1 MDYSYEWLFIQINR
15 RTPTIEPFA
24 RRVWCSRKRKKLA
37 QFNYEK
43 GVRTPDAS
51 YLQAIAE
58 HGVDVCYL
66 LTGKRTENEKNIE
79 SELEYLADA
88 WEAID
93 YALDQASKYL
103 PSTKK
108 RQAAKALYLAFK
120 EGEIQDFKRG
130 ANLLLAAA

>member
-1 MDYSYEWLFIQINR
+1 MNDFSSRL
-15 RTPTIEPFA
+15 IEERLRLNLSQEEFGA
-24 RRVWCSRKRKKLA
+24 LGNVKKLA